1 MGSIAIDT
9 GFIPPT
15 TQRAIIAETGDR
27 VCIREDTPLAPLR
40 SDEFLVRTE
49 ALSLNPSDTKMR
61 GDFVTPGAMLG
72 CDYAGTVVARGSAV
86 TGVEIG
92 DRVCGAQYEMNA
104 KRPFRAAFGE
114 YNIPTGPFWMKLPDS
129 ITTEGGAT
137 YSAAIGT
144 AGLALKLLELPLPDA
159 PVQKPGHVLVYG
171 GGTATATIAIQL
183 LKLVNMIP
191 ITACSPVHTERLK
204 SYGAEATFDY
214 HEPDCAGQIKSYTRN
229 NLRYALDCITT
240 VESTALCFAA
250 LGRAGGKYVSLDPF
264 EQSVATRKVVKT
276 DWTLGPSLFGEG
288 CVWPEPYARPP
299 SKELLQ
305 YGERLWA
312 VAQRLL
318 DEGCLKHHPVR
329 LLKGG
334 LEQVLVGME
343 MVRRGDLKGEKCV
356 VKLAR

>member
-9 GFIPPT
+9 GLIPPT
-15 TQRAIIAETGDR
+15 TQRAIIAETGER
-27 VCIREDTPLAPLR
+27 VCIREDTPLASLR
-40 SDEFLVRTE
+40 SDEILVHTE

-72 CDYAGTVVARGSAV
+72 CDYAGTVIARGSAV
-86 TGVEIG
+86 AGVEIG
-92 DRVCGAQYEMNA
+92 DRVCGAQYKMNP
-104 KRPFRAAFGE
+104 KRPIRAAFEE
-114 YNIPTGPFWMKLPDS
+114 YNIPTGPFWLKLPDS

-144 AGLALKLLELPLPDA
+144 AGLALKLLGLPLPDA
-159 PVQKPGHVLVYG
+159 PVQKPAYVLVYG

-183 LKLVNMIP
+183 LKL
-191 ITACSPVHTERLK
+191 
-204 SYGAEATFDY
+204 
-214 HEPDCAGQIKSYTRN
+214 N

-240 VESTALCFAA
+240 VESTAPCFAV

-264 EQSVATRKVVKT
+264 EQRVATRKIVKT

-305 YGERLWA
+305 YGERPWA

-318 DEGCLKHHPVR
+318 DEGRLKHRPVR
-329 LLKGG
+329 QLEGG

-343 MVRRGDLKGEKCV
+343 MVRRGELKGEKCV